1 MTDTTNEPEPEPEP
15 VEAVEA
21 YPNDIYKIRYTVFT
35 AKIDE
40 DDDPHLNLNN
50 KVSFLEVTEKP
61 IECNEYD
68 EETEWGRTGR
78 ECNVNVETSCCSR
91 SFVEYVEKAIKTNK
105 TEFPPMIYVGGMGNV
120 VWVIL
125 DATKIN

>member
-21 YPNDIYKIRYTVFT
+21 YPNDIYKIKYTAFC
-35 AKIDE
+35 AGIDG
-40 DDDPHLNLNN
+40 DDDPALNINN
-50 KVSFLEVTEKP
+50 KVSFLEVIEKP
-61 IECNEYD
+61 VDCNQF
-68 EETEWGRTGR
+68 EEEREWRTDHAP
-78 ECNVNVETSCCSR
+78 CNVNVETSCCSR

-105 TEFPPMIYVGGMGNV
+105 TEFPPMIYVGGMGNM